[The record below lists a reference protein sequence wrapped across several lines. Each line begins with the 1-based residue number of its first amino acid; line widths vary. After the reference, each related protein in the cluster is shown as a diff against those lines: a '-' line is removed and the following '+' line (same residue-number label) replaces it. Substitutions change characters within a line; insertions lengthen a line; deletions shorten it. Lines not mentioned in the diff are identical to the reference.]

1 MGTSLKAYIN
11 STDYRLCS
19 KKGCSTNGGSKPYEP
34 CVFPFIWNDVYY
46 YGCTGVDNGGVPW
59 CATQTV
65 NDLYVSGYWGN
76 CEEGCPGGSGNCI
89 QLPVIQN
96 S

>member
-89 QLPVIQN
+89 
-96 S
+96 